1 MIKST
6 FFVEVILSILLF
18 IGYFVFFFLRYRRKP
33 GFLSTI
39 LWGIG
44 GFFVA
49 NAIYNVVLIAITSV
63 LGEEALVNILESSFV
78 IPVLITTFALA
89 VGAVFSAAFVT
100 RMQKKRA
107 NYVEGYTDEATGF
120 MVGAG
125 LIAPPFGQNAS
136 MINASLMYFVQ
147 MFINGY
153 VINQNPPLEELGP
166 DITQEMWDEV
176 VASFT
181 SIEMFDLFHLALV
194 TVVMALAYVVLFKL
208 LVRVFDKKPTW
219 FKYGV
224 PMMLMWSFMFLVSL
238 VSGLEIA
245 SIFKLILTLFF
256 VGLLYYANRVIDARG
271 VSVEVID
278 PQ

>member
-18 IGYFVFFFLRYRRKP
+18 IGYFVFFFLRYRKKP

-49 NAIYNVVLIAITSV
+49 NAIYNVVLIAITS
-63 LGEEALVNILESSFV
+63 LMGEEALVKILENSF
-78 IPVLITTFALA
+78 IMPVLITTFALA
-89 VGAVFSAAFVT
+89 VGAVFSATFVT

-125 LIAPPFGQNAS
+125 LIAPPFGQSAA

-147 MFINGY
+147 MFVNGY

-166 DITQEMWDEV
+166 DVTQEMWNEL

-181 SIEMFDLFHLALV
+181 SIQVFDLFYLALV
-194 TVVMALAYVVLFKL
+194 TVVMALSYVILFKL
-208 LVRVFDKKPTW
+208 LVRVFDKKPAW

-224 PMMLMWSFMFLVSL
+224 PLMLMWSFMFLVSL
-238 VSGLEIA
+238 VSGLDIA
-245 SIFKLILTLFF
+245 SFIKLLLTLGFG
-256 VGLLYYANRVIDARG
+256 GLLYYANRIIDARG